1 MTLRHSHVYLSLG
14 LCALLLLLGLCLW
27 ASLTLGAKPIPLA
40 ALWRHFSP
48 EHVPNY
54 DDLVINT
61 RKARTLAAVLVG
73 VALALSGTLI
83 QGVLRNPLGDPGLL
97 GIHAGASAVI
107 VTAAMVPAL
116 AALPTFWPAL
126 LGAVLA
132 MMFFYALGAARG
144 QTHPAHL
151 VLVGAALNA
160 CLFAYSQAIVV
171 LNPDVLDHYRY
182 WVIGALT
189 QLTTAQLYG
198 YLPYFGVA
206 LCLSILVAPALNV
219 MIFQERTAASLGVN
233 VGHIRL
239 WALLAALMLAALATA
254 IAGPIGFI
262 GLATPHLARV
272 VCRNDFRWLLP
283 YCLLLGP
290 ILLLLSD
297 IAARLLLAP
306 AELLVGTLTAFI
318 GGPLLYVL
326 AKRKMGVAY
335 GPH

>member
-1 MTLRHSHVYLSLG
+1 MPRRHPHLYLSLG
-14 LCALLLLLGLCLW
+14 FFVLLLLLGLCLW
-27 ASLTLGAKPIPLA
+27 VSLTLGAKPIPLE

-97 GIHAGASAVI
+97 GINAGASAVI

-116 AALPTFWPAL
+116 AQMSAFWPAL
-126 LGAVLA
+126 LGALLA
-132 MMFFYALGAARG
+132 MAFFYALGAGRG

-171 LNPDVLDHYRY
+171 LNPAVLDHYRY

-189 QLTTAQLYG
+189 QTTTAQLYLF
-198 YLPYFGVA
+198 LPYFGVA
-206 LCLSILVAPALNV
+206 LCLSIMVAPALNV
-219 MIFQERTAASLGVN
+219 MIFQERTATSLGAN
-233 VGHIRL
+233 VGRIRL
-239 WALLAALMLAALATA
+239 LALLAALLLAALATA

-272 VCRNDFRWLLP
+272 ACRNDFRWLFP
-283 YCLLLGP
+283 YCFILGP

-297 IAARLLLAP
+297 IAARLLVAP
-306 AELLVGTLTAFI
+306 AELLVGTLTAFV
-318 GGPLLYVL
+318 GGPLLYAL
-326 AKRKMGVAY
+326 AKRKTGVAY